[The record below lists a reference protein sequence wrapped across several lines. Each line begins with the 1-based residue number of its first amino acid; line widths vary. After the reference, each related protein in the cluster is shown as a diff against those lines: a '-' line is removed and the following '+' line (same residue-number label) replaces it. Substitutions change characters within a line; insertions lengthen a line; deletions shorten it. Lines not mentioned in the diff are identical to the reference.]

1 MGIPFRAPH
10 MRALVAV
17 RRVQRH
23 PLTHRTIKTVQK
35 NVTFGIIPTGLN
47 EFAFHN
53 AQVTLDEA
61 AHLITDQA
69 TIALTVSAF
78 MFAYRSL
85 SKHKK
90 P

>member
-1 MGIPFRAPH
+1 MGIPFRAA
-10 MRALVAV
+10 RALVVV

-23 PLTHRTIKTVQK
+23 PLTHRTLKTVQK

-47 EFAFHN
+47 DFAFHN
-53 AQVTLDEA
+53 AHVSFDEA
-61 AHLITDQA
+61 AHLITDQT
-69 TIALTVSAF
+69 TIGLTVSAL